1 MASES
6 AGLGLGSLLTTFA
19 LGAAVGATIAL
30 LTAPGSGAETRERL
44 KRKGLDLGKS
54 LQDLPESMRKAG
66 SRAVQAGQA
75 AFDQSRGE
83 VARATD
89 IS

>member
-6 AGLGLGSLLTTFA
+6 AGFGLGSLLTTFV

-44 KRKGLDLGKS
+44 KKTGLDLGKS
-54 LQDLPESMRKAG
+54 LQDIPEALRRAG

-83 VARATD
+83 VARAVD

>member
-6 AGLGLGSLLTTFA
+6 AGPGLGSLLTTFV

-30 LTAPGSGAETRERL
+30 LTAPGSGAETRSRL
-44 KRKGLDLGKS
+44 KGKALDLGKT
-54 LQDLPESMRKAG
+54 MRKAG
-66 SRAVQAGQA
+66 SRAVNAGQL
-75 AFDQSRGE
+75 AFEQARGE
-83 VARATD
+83 LPRGVE

>member
-6 AGLGLGSLLTTFA
+6 AGIGLGSLLTTFV

-44 KRKGLDLGKS
+44 RSKALDLGKS
-54 LQDLPESMRKAG
+54 LNDLPDTLRRAG
-66 SRAVQAGQA
+66 SRAVNASQL
-75 AFDQSRGE
+75 AFDQARGE
-83 VARATD
+83 AARGIE